1 MNEYCQFCTEEPG
14 KSPDCI
20 RCSHDIAAKRIQDSW
35 LGSFEVDCMGVN
47 VAPAFGHII
56 RAITMENLR
65 ETRDETASPN

>member
-14 KSPDCI
+14 KSPDCK
-20 RCSHDIAAKRIQDSW
+20 RCVADIAARRIQWSW
-35 LGSFEVDCMGVN
+35 LDTLEVDCMGVN

-65 ETRDETASPN
+65 ETRNEAATAD